1 MAKIGRNEKC
11 PCQSGKKY
19 KHCCAGKASTDRPQQ
34 LTPEQAAKVT
44 LMSGVEAI
52 QELAE
57 KHEAAVREI
66 GVFFFYSTAAG
77 DAWLLEMTDCDCV
90 QVAKG
95 GERLEPPID
104 ENPETIEVNWS
115 HTFRISNKI
124 LEFTAYAD
132 RSVMKMKDAPAHKAI
147 AMLRR
152 IRRKFSPEQLRQVHV
167 ESPESVVAEYDAP
180 KV

>member
-19 KHCCAGKASTDRPQQ
+19 KHCCARTAEAARPKP
-34 LTPEQAAKVT
+34 LTPEQAARIT
-44 LMSGVEAI
+44 LMGGVEAI
-52 QELAE
+52 QEKAE
-57 KHEAAVREI
+57 RREPFTREI

-90 QVAKG
+90 QVARG

-115 HTFRISNKI
+115 HQFRIVNRT
-124 LEFTAYAD
+124 LELTAYKD
-132 RSVMKMKDAPAHKAI
+132 RSVMELEDAPTQSI
-147 AMLRR
+147 NAMLRR
-152 IRRKFSPEQLRQVHV
+152 IRKKFTAEQLRQVHV
-167 ESPESVVAEYDAP
+167 ESAEIPAAEQ
-180 KV
+180 